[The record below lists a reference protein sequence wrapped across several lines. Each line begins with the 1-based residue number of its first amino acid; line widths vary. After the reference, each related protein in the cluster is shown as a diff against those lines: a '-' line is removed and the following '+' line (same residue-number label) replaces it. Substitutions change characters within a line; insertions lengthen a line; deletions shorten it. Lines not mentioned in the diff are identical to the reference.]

1 MDYQYQKPTSVRLRD
16 VGKDEKWLQE
26 QVEKDPSILGL
37 GDLSIIERERKQ
49 SSGGR
54 IDFLMYYPE
63 DGIRYEIELM
73 LGKVDESHIIRTI
86 EYWDIE
92 RRRFPSLEHRAVIVA
107 EEITNRFFN
116 IINLLNRSIPII
128 AIQLNSITFDK
139 NLFLNFIKVLDINEP
154 ADDEEQGTAEIVD
167 RKYWEQKV
175 NIKSL
180 QVFDDIMEII
190 KQDIPEL
197 RVTYNKNHIALGT
210 SGNNFAWYH
219 PRKGSHIHFDIKIES
234 DEVNEWVGKLD
245 EAGIE
250 SRLRSN
256 GKLISIVITSKEV
269 KENTT
274 LILELYKIAEGLSK

>member
-1 MDYQYQKPTSVRLRD
+1 MDYQYQKPTQVKLRD
-16 VGKDEKWLQE
+16 VGKDEKWLHE
-26 QVEKDPSILGL
+26 QVEKDPSIIGL
-37 GDLSIIERERKQ
+37 GDLSVIVRERKQ
-49 SSGGR
+49 LSNGR
-54 IDFLMYYPE
+54 IDFLMYNPE

-128 AIQLNSITFDK
+128 AIQLNASTFEK
-139 NLFLNFIKVLDINEP
+139 HLFINFVKVLDINEP
-154 ADDEEQGTAEIVD
+154 SDEEEQGTAEIVD

-175 NIKSL
+175 NQKSL
-180 QVFDDIMEII
+180 QVFDDIIEAINT
-190 KQDIPEL
+190 QLEEL
-197 RVTYNKNHIALGT
+197 RITYNKNHLALGT
-210 SGNNFAWYH
+210 TGNNFAWYH

-234 DEVNEWVGKLD
+234 DEINDWITKL
-245 EAGIE
+245 EEVGIE
-250 SRLRSN
+250 CRLRSN

-269 KENTT
+269 KDNKD
-274 LILELYKIAEGLSK
+274 ILVELFKKAEELSK

>member
-1 MDYQYQKPTSVRLRD
+1 MDFQYQKPINVRLCD

-37 GDLSIIERERKQ
+37 GDLSVIERERKQ
-49 SSGGR
+49 LSGGR
-54 IDFLMYYPE
+54 IDFLMYNPE
-63 DGIRYEIELM
+63 NGVRYEIELM

-116 IINLLNRSIPII
+116 IINLLNQSIPII
-128 AIQLNSITFDK
+128 AIQINASTFDK
-139 NLFLNFIKVLDINEP
+139 NLFLNFVKVLDINEP
-154 ADDEEQGTAEIVD
+154 SDEEEQGTAEVVD

-175 NIKSL
+175 NPKSL
-180 QVFDDIMEII
+180 QVFDDIIEVITPMIS
-190 KQDIPEL
+190 DL
-197 RVTYNKNHIALGT
+197 RITYNRNHLALGT
-210 SGNNFAWYH
+210 TGNNFAWYH

-234 DEVNEWVGKLD
+234 DDINEWITKLD

-269 KENTT
+269 KENNEV
-274 LILELYKIAEGLSK
+274 IIELYKKAESLSK

>member
-54 IDFLMYYPE
+54 IDFLMYNPE

-128 AIQLNSITFDK
+128 AIQLNSIIFDK

>member
-26 QVEKDPSILGL
+26 QVEKDPSVLGL
-37 GDLSIIERERKQ
+37 GDLTIIERERKQ
-49 SSGGR
+49 NSGGR
-54 IDFLMYYPE
+54 IDFLMYNPE
-63 DGIRYEIELM
+63 DGVRYEIELM

-180 QVFDDIMEII
+180 QVFDEILEVI
-190 KQDIPEL
+190 NQDIL
-197 RVTYNKNHIALGT
+197 DIRVTYNKNHIALGS
-210 SGNNFAWYH
+210 SGNNFAWFH

-234 DEVNEWVGKLD
+234 DDVSEWITKLQ

-269 KENTT
+269 KENINV
-274 LILELYKIAEGLSK
+274 ILELYKKSEFLSK